1 MPEKGDP
8 MRSATLS
15 SGLLLFL
22 CSGASAQSLLRD
34 HYGPAPVMSPAV
46 SPAPSSAP
54 AERETSSSAPSS
66 PAPLYAAAPPPE
78 SAASAS
84 SQPLQGYS
92 LFYVSAPKP
101 KSYVKNDLITI
112 LIDEQ
117 STSTT
122 NADADQK
129 KKLNFNASLEH
140 FIDMTQLYGLRL
152 QTSPRSPIAQVNLNA
167 NPKWDAKGSY
177 DRADKLAAKITATII
192 DVKPNGVLVLEAK
205 KTVTKDNEVTTI
217 VLTGNVRMADVTTS
231 NTVLSSQLAD
241 LIVTMQNEGDV
252 RDSTTKGW
260 IPRLLDTVFAF

>member
-1 MPEKGDP
+1 
-8 MRSATLS
+8 MRSALLWIGMSTCLS
-15 SGLLLFL
+15 A
-22 CSGASAQSLLRD
+22 GANAQSLLRD
-34 HYGPAPVMSPAV
+34 ELPVQQTLSASPA
-46 SPAPSSAP
+46 SAN
-54 AERETSSSAPSS
+54 ASA
-66 PAPLYAAAPPPE
+66 YAAAPPAN
-78 SAASAS
+78 SDASKQVNQ
-84 SQPLQGYS
+84 QPLQDFS
-92 LFYVSAPKP
+92 LFYVTAPKP

-122 NADADQK
+122 TADADQE

-152 QTSPRSPIAQVNLNA
+152 QTSPRSPIAQVDLNA
-167 NPKWDAKGSY
+167 NPKWKAQGSY

-217 VLTGNVRMADVTTS
+217 VLTGNVRTIDVTTS

-241 LIVTMQNEGDV
+241 LIVSMKNDGDV
-252 RDSTTKGW
+252 KDSTTKGW